1 MKTFSHT
8 VPIGKLFE
16 NTKFT
21 IPEIQ
26 RDYAW
31 DAKKE
36 VSKLLEDMWKYY
48 KVTDHNTSPQY
59 FIGTIIVYSGGDQD
73 QAKQI
78 MDGQQRITSLTSLMA
93 AIKSHIEGEAS
104 VLVKKQKKE
113 LEDKA
118 EEIEDKYLFDIKNK
132 KAIPKLRPKSEDT
145 IETIKK
151 MIQMDGNAPEEA
163 FKDHPS
169 SVTKGK
175 LYLAL
180 KWFYDRTYQLA
191 YEANPDD
198 PISEIIDF
206 YNTITER
213 IVVTLTTTTTIG
225 MAFQMFVSVNGAG
238 KPLNSFDLLRGLL
251 VAKSHALGIDTEVGK
266 EIRLLSKDMK
276 HIEKLNNG
284 DGKVRVC
291 MTYWTEARHGRNIQG
306 NDVPD
311 VLDEEIREFTEFVEF
326 EKMIRELRRFSSSF
340 LLLNTT
346 KDLKRPGFMQHRRVL
361 GFSDSGSSSW
371 NAQHMVIYT
380 SMTCSGR
387 SHEEIDAVMSAVEWA
402 SIRGGWSQ
410 IANVLE
416 NIYPEY
422 AKKALYDETVD
433 DWFDDFISSLTD
445 LLNKVDINGFSHLE
459 KESVTESK
467 ATVLLHKV
475 RGSYKDPGPQTKT
488 NNCNACRCM
497 PEGAPSPWNCRPER
511 EDRGSISGLLGNWF
525 LMRDIT
531 DKSINSF
538 QILPSSRIKEMLDNA
553 NTGIET
559 ATLDQIKRKISNDEN
574 WRTSDI
580 RARTNELLGLVEE
593 HWPKEFV
600 RPKL

>member
-1 MKTFSHT
+1 MRTFSNT
-8 VPIGKLFE
+8 VPIGELFE
-16 NTKFT
+16 DTKFT

-48 KVTDHNTSPQY
+48 KVTDHKTSPQY
-59 FIGTIIVYSGGDQD
+59 FIGTIIVYSGGDKD

-93 AIKSHIEGEAS
+93 AIKSHIEREA
-104 VLVKKQKKE
+104 LVADKDISRE
-113 LEDKA
+113 LYEIAED
-118 EEIEDKYLFDIKNK
+118 IEDKYLFDIENK
-132 KAIPKLRPKSEDT
+132 KPIPKLRPKSEDT

-151 MIQMDGNAPEEA
+151 MIQMDGDAPEVA
-163 FKDHPS
+163 FKDHS
-169 SVTKGK
+169 TSITKGK
-175 LYLAL
+175 LFVAL
-180 KWFYDRTYQLA
+180 KWFYERIYQLA
-191 YEANPDD
+191 SEANPND
-198 PISEIIDF
+198 PIYEIINF

-251 VAKSHALGIDTEVGK
+251 VAKSHALGIDIEVGR

-276 HIEKLNNG
+276 QIEKLNNG

-311 VLDEEIREFTEFVEF
+311 ILDEEIREFTEYVEF
-326 EKMIRELRRFSSSF
+326 EEMIRELRRFSSSF

-346 KDLKRPGFMQHRRVL
+346 KDLKLPGFMQHRRVL
-361 GFSDSGSSSW
+361 GFSDSASSW
-371 NAQHMVIYT
+371 NAQHMIIYT
-380 SMTCSGR
+380 AMR
-387 SHEEIDAVMSAVEWA
+387 SRQRSKEEIDAVMSAVEWA

-416 NIYPEY
+416 NVYPEY
-422 AKKALYDETVD
+422 ARKALYDKSVD
-433 DWFDDFISSLTD
+433 DWFDDFILSLTN
-445 LLNKVDINGFSHLE
+445 LLSKVDINGFSHLE
-459 KESVTESK
+459 KEPVTESK

-488 NNCNACRCM
+488 NNCNACKCM
-497 PEGAPSPWNCRPER
+497 PHGAPSPWNCRPER
-511 EDRGSISGLLGNWF
+511 EDPGSISGLLGNWF

-531 DKSINSF
+531 DKRINDF
-538 QILPSSRIKEMLDNA
+538 QIVPSSRIKQMLDNV

-559 ATLDQIKRKISNDEN
+559 ATLDQIKRKISNDES